1 MWKTYGLLVGLVL
14 AEASPAG
21 AQQFV
26 LPCTEVLTTRG
37 GVTTKSCVP
46 VSQATPLPMT
56 QGGPGYTLLANSSVT
71 GQSASITA
79 VPRGLYVESCV
90 ASAWNGASAQL
101 QALALDGSTWL
112 SGNVAALTANSTQ
125 QVQVGQ
131 NSTLSVLVSGGPP
144 TGLYC
149 GLN

>member
-1 MWKTYGLLVGLVL
+1 MRKTFGLLLGLAL
-14 AEASPAG
+14 GATSPAG
-21 AQQFV
+21 AQQSV
-26 LPCTEVLTTRG
+26 LPCTEVLTTRD

-56 QGGPGYTLLANSSVT
+56 QGGPSYTLLANSSVA
-71 GQSASITA
+71 GRSASTPP

-101 QALALDGSTWL
+101 QALALDGPTWL
-112 SGNVAALTANSTQ
+112 SGSVAALTVNNTQ